1 MKVAAKTANEA
12 MAEAMRQI
20 NPDVVA
26 AYPITPSTEIV
37 QIFSQFVA
45 DGLVDTE
52 FIPVESEHS
61 AASACTG
68 AAAAGARVMTATASQ
83 GLALMNEVLFVTA
96 ALRLPMVICGI
107 NRTLSA
113 PINIHC
119 DHSDTMD
126 QRDTGWMQFYA
137 EDSQEAYDLVIQ
149 AMKISEEAFLPAMVS
164 ADAFILSH
172 SLQRIDMLEDKEV
185 QSFIGKHKTPYN
197 LLDTD
202 KPITIGPLDLQD
214 YYFEHKRSE
223 AEAMREAGKV
233 IKKVFKDF
241 GGKFK
246 RKYNLIEEYKMKDAK
261 RAIVIM
267 GSTAGTA
274 KEVVDS
280 LRKDGEKVGL
290 VKICTFRPWPTA
302 DINKALKDVGF
313 VAVMD
318 RAEGMS
324 GFGAPLFTEIR
335 SSLFD
340 EMKKPDIYG
349 YVYGLG
355 GRDVGPKDIKSVFD
369 DLKEAEKGKELQ
381 RNNYLGVRE

>member
-52 FIPVESEHS
+52 FVPVESEHS

-96 ALRLPMVICGI
+96 GLRLPMVICEI
-107 NRTLSA
+107 ARTLSA

-185 QSFIGKHKTPYN
+185 QSFIGKHKTPFN

-202 KPITIGPLDLQD
+202 NPITVGPLDLQD

-246 RKYNLIEEYKMKDAK
+246 RKYDLIAVSY
-261 RAIVIM
+261 
-267 GSTAGTA
+267 THLT
-274 KEVVDS
+274 
-280 LRKDGEKVGL
+280 L
-290 VKICTFRPWPTA
+290 PT
-302 DINKALKDVGF
+302 N
-313 VAVMD
+313 
-318 RAEGMS
+318 
-324 GFGAPLFTEIR
+324 
-335 SSLFD
+335 
-340 EMKKPDIYG
+340 
-349 YVYGLG
+349 
-355 GRDVGPKDIKSVFD
+355 
-369 DLKEAEKGKELQ
+369 
-381 RNNYLGVRE
+381 